1 MNLSPTLARIAWAVL
16 YGLIVF
22 IVCLII
28 GAVLNA
34 VGLPSIGA
42 IMTRFAAI
50 LGILAGIVAFL
61 TGHRAV

>member
-1 MNLSPTLARIAWAVL
+1 MPLTGLAARIAWACL

-28 GAVLNA
+28 GAILNA
-34 VGLPSIGA
+34 VGLPSVGSILE
-42 IMTRFAAI
+42 RFAAL

-61 TGHRAV
+61 TGNRPV